1 MGKASTLTTR
11 KKKMIQQRPI
21 HKLLSLS
28 SSFLKYSRQSIVKSS
43 GHHCTLKWTLSSASI
58 TMLPIINCSL
68 ESHYLKIYFDKL
80 LCYIYVYNIYIFCLI
95 HIYIMYTI
103 LCHVNSSEHNN
114 YNLFSIFEIIK
125 QKKTSKQNK
134 YAVWV
139 NKHSQNYFLL
149 SKRLWYKFI
158 RLHWMHTSC
167 MTLTNILGIKTG
179 KRKMKAMLI

>member
-58 TMLPIINCSL
+58 TMLPIINSSL

-95 HIYIMYTI
+95 HIYIMYTTFI
-103 LCHVNSSEHNN
+103 MLIALNITIIT
-114 YNLFSIFEIIK
+114 FFIK
-125 QKKTSKQNK
+125 QKNPSKQNK

>member
-28 SSFLKYSRQSIVKSS
+28 SSFLKYWRQSIVKSS

-58 TMLPIINCSL
+58 TMLPIINSSL

-95 HIYIMYTI
+95 HIYIIYTTFI
-103 LCHVNSSEHNN
+103 MLIALN
-114 YNLFSIFEIIK
+114 ITIITFLAFLK
-125 QKKTSKQNK
+125 LLNKKTPQNRTNMLFGSINIVK
-134 YAVWV
+134 IIFFYLRDCDTSLSDCIECIHPVW
-139 NKHSQNYFLL
+139 
-149 SKRLWYKFI
+149 LW
-158 RLHWMHTSC
+158 LTS
-167 MTLTNILGIKTG
+167 
-179 KRKMKAMLI
+179 

>member
-28 SSFLKYSRQSIVKSS
+28 SSFLKYWRQSIVKSS

-58 TMLPIINCSL
+58 TMLPIINSSL

-95 HIYIMYTI
+95 HIYIIYT
-103 LCHVNSSEHNN
+103 
-114 YNLFSIFEIIK
+114 
-125 QKKTSKQNK
+125 T
-134 YAVWV
+134 
-139 NKHSQNYFLL
+139 
-149 SKRLWYKFI
+149 FI
-158 RLHWMHTSC
+158 
-167 MTLTNILGIKTG
+167 
-179 KRKMKAMLI
+179 MLIALNITIITFLAFLKLLNKKNQNRTNMLFGSINIVKIIFFYLRDCDTSLSDCIECIHPVWLWLTS

>member
-58 TMLPIINCSL
+58 TMLPIINSSL

-95 HIYIMYTI
+95 HIYIMYTTFI
-103 LCHVNSSEHNN
+103 MLIALN
-114 YNLFSIFEIIK
+114 ITIITFLAFLK
-125 QKKTSKQNK
+125 LLNKKTPQNRTNMLFGSINIVK
-134 YAVWV
+134 IIFFYLRDCDTSLSDCIECIHPVW
-139 NKHSQNYFLL
+139 
-149 SKRLWYKFI
+149 LW
-158 RLHWMHTSC
+158 LTS
-167 MTLTNILGIKTG
+167 
-179 KRKMKAMLI
+179 

>member
-28 SSFLKYSRQSIVKSS
+28 SSFLKYWRQSIVKSS

-58 TMLPIINCSL
+58 TMLPIINSSL

-95 HIYIMYTI
+95 HIYIMYT
-103 LCHVNSSEHNN
+103 
-114 YNLFSIFEIIK
+114 
-125 QKKTSKQNK
+125 T
-134 YAVWV
+134 
-139 NKHSQNYFLL
+139 
-149 SKRLWYKFI
+149 FI
-158 RLHWMHTSC
+158 
-167 MTLTNILGIKTG
+167 
-179 KRKMKAMLI
+179 MLIALNITIITFLAFLKLLNKKNQNRTNMLFGSINIVKIIFFYLRDCDTSLSDCIECIHPVWLWLTS

>member
-58 TMLPIINCSL
+58 TMLPIINSSL

-95 HIYIMYTI
+95 HIYIMYTTFI
-103 LCHVNSSEHNN
+103 MLIALN
-114 YNLFSIFEIIK
+114 ITIITSLAFLK
-125 QKKTSKQNK
+125 LLNKKKTSKQNK

-139 NKHSQNYFLL
+139 NKHSQNYFFL

>member
-58 TMLPIINCSL
+58 TMLPIINSSL
-68 ESHYLKIYFDKL
+68 ESHYLKIHFDKL

-95 HIYIMYTI
+95 HIYIMYT
-103 LCHVNSSEHNN
+103 
-114 YNLFSIFEIIK
+114 
-125 QKKTSKQNK
+125 T
-134 YAVWV
+134 
-139 NKHSQNYFLL
+139 
-149 SKRLWYKFI
+149 FI
-158 RLHWMHTSC
+158 
-167 MTLTNILGIKTG
+167 
-179 KRKMKAMLI
+179 MLIALNITIVTFLAFLKLLNKKKPQNRTNMLFGSINIVKIIFFYLRDCDTSLSDCIECIHPV

>member
-28 SSFLKYSRQSIVKSS
+28 SSFLKYWRQSIVKSS

-58 TMLPIINCSL
+58 TMLPIINSSL

-95 HIYIMYTI
+95 HIYIMYT
-103 LCHVNSSEHNN
+103 
-114 YNLFSIFEIIK
+114 
-125 QKKTSKQNK
+125 T
-134 YAVWV
+134 
-139 NKHSQNYFLL
+139 
-149 SKRLWYKFI
+149 FI
-158 RLHWMHTSC
+158 
-167 MTLTNILGIKTG
+167 
-179 KRKMKAMLI
+179 MLIALNITIITFLAFLKLLNKNNPQNRTNMLFGSINIVKIIFFYLRDCDTSLSDCIECIHPVWLWLTS

>member
-58 TMLPIINCSL
+58 TMLPIINSSL

-95 HIYIMYTI
+95 HIYIMYT
-103 LCHVNSSEHNN
+103 
-114 YNLFSIFEIIK
+114 
-125 QKKTSKQNK
+125 T
-134 YAVWV
+134 
-139 NKHSQNYFLL
+139 
-149 SKRLWYKFI
+149 FI
-158 RLHWMHTSC
+158 
-167 MTLTNILGIKTG
+167 
-179 KRKMKAMLI
+179 MLIALNITIITFLTFLKLLNKKKPQNRTNMLFGSINIVKIIFFYLRDCDTSLSDCIECIHPV

>member
-58 TMLPIINCSL
+58 TMLPIINSSL

-95 HIYIMYTI
+95 HIYIMYT
-103 LCHVNSSEHNN
+103 
-114 YNLFSIFEIIK
+114 
-125 QKKTSKQNK
+125 T
-134 YAVWV
+134 
-139 NKHSQNYFLL
+139 
-149 SKRLWYKFI
+149 FI
-158 RLHWMHTSC
+158 
-167 MTLTNILGIKTG
+167 
-179 KRKMKAMLI
+179 MLIALNITIITFLAFLKLLNKKNPQNRTNMLFGSINIVKIIFFYLRDCDTSLSDCIECIHPV

>member
-58 TMLPIINCSL
+58 TMLPIINSSL

-95 HIYIMYTI
+95 HIYIMYTTFI
-103 LCHVNSSEHNN
+103 MLIALN
-114 YNLFSIFEIIK
+114 ITIITFLAFLK
-125 QKKTSKQNK
+125 LLNKKKTQNRTNMLFGSINIVK
-134 YAVWV
+134 IIFFYLRDCDTSLSDCIECIHPVW
-139 NKHSQNYFLL
+139 
-149 SKRLWYKFI
+149 LW
-158 RLHWMHTSC
+158 LTS
-167 MTLTNILGIKTG
+167 
-179 KRKMKAMLI
+179 

>member
-58 TMLPIINCSL
+58 TMLPIINSSL

-95 HIYIMYTI
+95 HIYIMYTTFI
-103 LCHVNSSEHNN
+103 MLIA
-114 YNLFSIFEIIK
+114 LDITIITFLAFLK
-125 QKKTSKQNK
+125 LLNKKKTSKQNK

-139 NKHSQNYFLL
+139 KHSQNYFLL

>member
-58 TMLPIINCSL
+58 TMLPIINSSL

-95 HIYIMYTI
+95 HIYIMYT
-103 LCHVNSSEHNN
+103 
-114 YNLFSIFEIIK
+114 
-125 QKKTSKQNK
+125 T
-134 YAVWV
+134 
-139 NKHSQNYFLL
+139 
-149 SKRLWYKFI
+149 FI
-158 RLHWMHTSC
+158 
-167 MTLTNILGIKTG
+167 
-179 KRKMKAMLI
+179 MLIALNITIITFLAFLKLLNKNNPQNRTNMLFGSINIVKIIFFYLRDCDTSLSDCIECIHPV

>member
-1 MGKASTLTTR
+1 
-11 KKKMIQQRPI
+11 MIQQRPI

-28 SSFLKYSRQSIVKSS
+28 SSFLKYWRQSIVKSS

-58 TMLPIINCSL
+58 TMLPIINSSL

-80 LCYIYVYNIYIFCLI
+80 MCYIYVYNIYIY
-95 HIYIMYTI
+95 IYMEHTI
-103 LCHVNSSEHNN
+103 VGLSHSHLHHVYYFYHVNSSEHNN

-125 QKKTSKQNK
+125 QKKSKQNK

>member
-58 TMLPIINCSL
+58 TMLPIINSSL

-95 HIYIMYTI
+95 HIYIMYT
-103 LCHVNSSEHNN
+103 
-114 YNLFSIFEIIK
+114 
-125 QKKTSKQNK
+125 T
-134 YAVWV
+134 
-139 NKHSQNYFLL
+139 
-149 SKRLWYKFI
+149 FI
-158 RLHWMHTSC
+158 
-167 MTLTNILGIKTG
+167 
-179 KRKMKAMLI
+179 MLIALNITIITFLAFLK